1 MPRADSSQGRSRTR
15 RGAAKSAPQSQ
26 RLEVLMT
33 RLIERV
39 IAVGL
44 ILGMCGCAGTGSE
57 STSYAPQTVT
67 DTGEMSRARI
77 HTELAAG
84 YLELGNYGVSLQEA
98 GEALKAD
105 PNYAPAFS
113 VLGLV
118 YMELRD
124 DRAAEANFQRAL
136 RIAPQDSDVNN
147 NFGWFLCQRKRE
159 QESIKYFLI
168 ALRNPLYPTPDKSW
182 VNAGVCARQAG
193 DITAADDYFQKALK
207 VRPGQPQALLQLAD
221 MAYKRKSYPE
231 AKSYLMRIQRE
242 VEPTAE
248 FLWLSLRVER
258 AIGDRNAEGS
268 LAFQLRKNFPDS
280 REARA

>member
-1 MPRADSSQGRSRTR
+1 
-15 RGAAKSAPQSQ
+15 
-26 RLEVLMT
+26 MT
-33 RLIERV
+33 RLIERLCV
-39 IAVGL
+39 AGL
-44 ILGMCGCAGTGSE
+44 MLALGGCAGTGAD
-57 STSYAPQTVT
+57 STSYAPKSVADT
-67 DTGEMSRARI
+67 DELSRARI

-84 YLELGNYGVSLQEA
+84 YLELGNYGVALQEG

-124 DRAAEANFQRAL
+124 DKAAEANFQRAL
-136 RIAPQDSDVNN
+136 RISPQDSDANN

-159 QESIKYFLI
+159 QESIKYFLV
-168 ALRNPLYPTPDKSW
+168 ALRNPLYTTPDKSW
-182 VNAGVCARQAG
+182 ANAGVCARQAG
-193 DITAADDYFQKALK
+193 DIPAAEDYFQKALK

-221 MAYKRKSYPE
+221 IAYKRRSYPE
-231 AKSYLMRIQRE
+231 AKSYLMRIQRD

-258 AIGDRNAEGS
+258 ATGDRNAEAS
-268 LAFQLRKNFPDS
+268 LGFQLRKNFPES
-280 REARA
+280 REARALVAGQYE